1 MIDTIF
7 IITLTYI
14 IAGLVMWLLI
24 GEIIENPLWL
34 GLTVMFWPVTLV
46 LCIVGLPIWGFV
58 AWIKECKAY
67 YEDKRDENIKN

>member
-14 IAGLVMWLLI
+14 IAGLFMWLLM
-24 GEIIENPLWL
+24 GAFIENPLWL

-46 LCIVGLPIWGFV
+46 LCIAGLPILGFV

-67 YEDKRDENIKN
+67 YEDKRDEIYKT